1 MRSHHPVPHTQWHK
15 AGCRWDKGTI
25 RRMPQSQASSVT
37 TTRARSPPKKAPV
50 SSGTA
55 AQPGTHTDGRPWR
68 VARHRGRA
76 RSGSSWT
83 WHQSPR
89 PGSRHKHQ
97 PRPRAGEDQG
107 NCLLAPRDVELC
119 LKAQSGSHREME
131 AGGGEGTRAVGTAE
145 CCSTRP
151 QSQGSDTK
159 LGTRDSGRG
168 LYRRRQG
175 WFWLPE
181 ATQLEA
187 QHLHLA
193 APSKWCQE
201 PPGTAR
207 PRGDT
212 AQVPAWSHPTNRPQM
227 ALPGWRGCWWMP
239 GARWSLTPTP
249 WRNHVKPCTHPRISS
264 EEMSDLGAKSSW
276 AQPHMNSIF

>member
-1 MRSHHPVPHTQWHK
+1 M
-15 AGCRWDKGTI
+15 
-25 RRMPQSQASSVT
+25 
-37 TTRARSPPKKAPV
+37 
-50 SSGTA
+50 
-55 AQPGTHTDGRPWR
+55 
-68 VARHRGRA
+68 
-76 RSGSSWT
+76 
-83 WHQSPR
+83 
-89 PGSRHKHQ
+89 
-97 PRPRAGEDQG
+97 
-107 NCLLAPRDVELC
+107 LAPRDVELR

-175 WFWLPE
+175 WFWLPK

-187 QHLHLA
+187 HH
-193 APSKWCQE
+193 
-201 PPGTAR
+201 
-207 PRGDT
+207 
-212 AQVPAWSHPTNRPQM
+212 SHSTQQM
-227 ALPGWRGCWWMP
+227 VP
-239 GARWSLTPTP
+239 GATRHSKASRGHSPGPSMVTSHQQTPNGPSWMGSLPVDARSLTPTQ

-276 AQPHMNSIF
+276 AQPHVNSIF